1 MGKKCLKSAKYGQAC
16 TKEKGIDFWTLVL
29 CLFYFWTPV
38 LETIA
43 SYESAETAELNE
55 NGKTNQSKDDNEHD
69 NAVYEDEKTNQTKD
83 DNEND
88 NAVYEDEKKQ
98 LDKQQR
104 MIMITIMILMII
116 IMKMIILL
124 MMMRKLVGPRSPG
137 WRW

>member
-1 MGKKCLKSAKYGQAC
+1 MGKKAFKISKILTDLYKRKRNCILD
-16 TKEKGIDFWTLVL
+16 TRPL

-55 NGKTNQSKDDNEHD
+55 NGKLNQSNNDNEND
-69 NAVYEDEKTNQTKD
+69 VMNMKKNNQTKD

-88 NAVYEDEKKQ
+88 NAVYEDEKK
-98 LDKQQR
+98 LIRQR
-104 MIMITIMILMII
+104 MIMITIMVLMIM

-124 MMMRKLVGPRSPG
+124 MMMRKLFGPRSPG